1 MQWKRRKR
9 EEVTAMEEITAS
21 EVRAR
26 LAAGERA
33 GRSFTLLDV
42 REPDEV
48 AADAIEGSQRIPLG
62 EVVSRMGELDP
73 ARVTIVHCAAGIRS
87 KRAIKALRRA
97 GFAGEL
103 VNLTGGMKAWHKSAP
118 AAPPASSPPPRDRS

>member
-1 MQWKRRKR
+1 
-9 EEVTAMEEITAS
+9 MEEITAS
-21 EVRAR
+21 EVSAR

-73 ARVTIVHCAAGIRS
+73 ARVTIVHCAAGVRS

-97 GFAGEL
+97 GFTGEL
-103 VNLTGGMKAWHKSAP
+103 VNLTGGMKAWNKSAP

>member
-1 MQWKRRKR
+1 M
-9 EEVTAMEEITAS
+9 TAMEEITAS

-62 EVVSRMGELDP
+62 EVVSRMGELNP
-73 ARVTIVHCAAGIRS
+73 ARVTIVHCAAGICS
-87 KRAIKALRRA
+87 KWAIKALHKA
-97 GFAGEL
+97 GFT
-103 VNLTGGMKAWHKSAP
+103 VSSVPSASWRRIWP
-118 AAPPASSPPPRDRS
+118 SI

>member
-1 MQWKRRKR
+1 MQWKLRKR

-48 AADAIEGSQRIPLG
+48 A
-62 EVVSRMGELDP
+62 
-73 ARVTIVHCAAGIRS
+73 
-87 KRAIKALRRA
+87 RR
-97 GFAGEL
+97 
-103 VNLTGGMKAWHKSAP
+103 H
-118 AAPPASSPPPRDRS
+118 

>member
-1 MQWKRRKR
+1 MRRSAVR
-9 EEVTAMEEITAS
+9 SRSAAPENLIA
-21 EVRAR
+21 EVRAH

-62 EVVSRMGELDP
+62 EIVSRMGELDP
-73 ARVTIVHCAAGIRS
+73 ARVTIVHCAAGVRS
-87 KRAIKALRRA
+87 KRAIKTL
-97 GFAGEL
+97 L
-103 VNLTGGMKAWHKSAP
+103 
-118 AAPPASSPPPRDRS
+118 RDRKSVV

>member
-26 LAAGERA
+26 LAAGEQA

-42 REPDEV
+42 RD
-48 AADAIEGSQRIPLG
+48 
-62 EVVSRMGELDP
+62 
-73 ARVTIVHCAAGIRS
+73 
-87 KRAIKALRRA
+87 
-97 GFAGEL
+97 GF
-103 VNLTGGMKAWHKSAP
+103 S
-118 AAPPASSPPPRDRS
+118 